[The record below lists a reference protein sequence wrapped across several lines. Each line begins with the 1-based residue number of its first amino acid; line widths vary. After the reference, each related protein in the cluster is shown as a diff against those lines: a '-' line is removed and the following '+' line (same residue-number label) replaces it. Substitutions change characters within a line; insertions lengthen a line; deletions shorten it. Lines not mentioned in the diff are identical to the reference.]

1 MRPDEKF
8 EISEI
13 SRSGEPIA
21 PIRTKNAFVN
31 QCGVLVRDKIPI
43 SIHQWLKPAAN
54 DAQVTYVT
62 DMQKEDLWTEL
73 KSNFVLPR
81 EVDPANPVKEELIK
95 SAALSKMADQFR
107 AWKKKLNTFVK
118 DKTTPE
124 FVGIYEKIKDDWPAF
139 VAHKKSEKSQKM
151 SETNRIN
158 AAKKKHHH
166 RTGSGG
172 YLVARPKWAKA
183 ENDLLQK
190 GIEPE
195 TMHWPD
201 RCRTWFFG
209 AGGTLDPVSGWCIWT
224 DKQLETPLRKMR
236 QYIKAAHA
244 GTFIPDRENDELT
257 MALGNPEHP
266 GRTRGTP
273 GSLPWRAGFPDA
285 GGYKCHDR
293 RKKMEQTEILFILLD
308 PTTLFTAGRFQKD
321 MLG

>member
-62 DMQKEDLWTEL
+62 DMQKEDLWNEL

-118 DKTTPE
+118 DKKTPE

-151 SETNRIN
+151 SETNRCCKED
-158 AAKKKHHH
+158 ASPSH
-166 RTGSGG
+166 G
-172 YLVARPKWAKA
+172 V
-183 ENDLLQK
+183 
-190 GIEPE
+190 
-195 TMHWPD
+195 
-201 RCRTWFFG
+201 
-209 AGGTLDPVSGWCIWT
+209 
-224 DKQLETPLRKMR
+224 
-236 QYIKAAHA
+236 
-244 GTFIPDRENDELT
+244 
-257 MALGNPEHP
+257 
-266 GRTRGTP
+266 GR
-273 GSLPWRAGFPDA
+273 LPRSPA
-285 GGYKCHDR
+285 
-293 RKKMEQTEILFILLD
+293 
-308 PTTLFTAGRFQKD
+308 
-321 MLG
+321 

>member
-158 AAKKKHHH
+158 AAKKMHHH

-172 YLVARPKWAKA
+172 YLVARPKWARA

-195 TMHWPD
+195 TMHWPE

-257 MALGNPEHP
+257 MALGNP
-266 GRTRGTP
+266 
-273 GSLPWRAGFPDA
+273 
-285 GGYKCHDR
+285 
-293 RKKMEQTEILFILLD
+293 
-308 PTTLFTAGRFQKD
+308 
-321 MLG
+321 